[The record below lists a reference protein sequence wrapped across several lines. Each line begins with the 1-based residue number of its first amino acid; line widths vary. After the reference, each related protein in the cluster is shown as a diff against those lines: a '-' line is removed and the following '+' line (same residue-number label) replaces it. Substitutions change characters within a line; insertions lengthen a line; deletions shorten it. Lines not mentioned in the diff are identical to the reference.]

1 MAMQQECFTD
11 DELAEAKSMLIRNL
25 YEFYADNDIGH
36 RLRQRAIELFRK
48 QNNLKSGD
56 FEQVAVEADLLDDV
70 DVCNAL
76 RLEEAYGCERLD

>member
-11 DELAEAKSMLIRNL
+11 DELAEAEKVLMRNL
-25 YEFYADNDIGH
+25 HEFYADTDIGH

-48 QNNLKSGD
+48 QNNLKSDD
-56 FEQVAVEADLLDDV
+56 FEQVVVEADLLDDV

-76 RLEEAYGCERLD
+76 RLEEAYGRERLD